1 MTRQWPVNYPEKKLT
16 VELFM
21 PCCKQGVLAIYKG
34 NQNFHK
40 TVEKSIFHRQNDWS
54 RLWFGKPVLTFG
66 KRPIKG

>member
-16 VELFM
+16 MELFSA
-21 PCCKQGVLAIYKG
+21 GNKG
-34 NQNFHK
+34 YLPFTRETRISTK
-40 TVEKSIFHRQNDWS
+40 TVEKSIFHHQNDWS